1 MAQLYSKGDA
11 HRRLLRINSL
21 LKTVYNNS
29 LKPFSKIL
37 QNVITRLPLSN
48 FYFRPYYIDDIYMA
62 LGLWEPYVSE
72 FFTPKKGQV
81 ILDVGAHIGYFMLK
95 AARGVGPE
103 GTIISIEPDP
113 RNYKILKMNI
123 IKNGFKNVILFHGA
137 LGAKSGYTMFKVDDN
152 PLESELSNKSN
163 PNERTISVKILTMD
177 LLLERLNIS
186 KLDWVKID
194 VEGAVDQVLLG
205 GKNSLKGKHKMIIET
220 RGESTLKILSDY
232 GYTYYPLLDPKY
244 NYYLAKK

>member
-1 MAQLYSKGDA
+1 MGQLYSKGDA

-21 LKTVYNNS
+21 LKTAYNKF

-37 QNVITRLPLSN
+37 KNIITRLPLSN

-72 FFTPKKGQV
+72 FFTPQKGQI
-81 ILDVGAHIGYFMLK
+81 ILDVGGHIGYFMIK
-95 AARGVGPE
+95 AAYGVGPQ
-103 GTIISIEPDP
+103 GKIICIEPDP

-123 IKNGFKNVILFHGA
+123 IKSNLKNVILFHGA
-137 LGAKSGYTMFKVDDN
+137 LGAKSGYTAFKVDAN
-152 PLESELSNKSN
+152 PLESELLNKSS

-177 LLLERLNIS
+177 ALLEKLNIK

-205 GKNSLKGKHKMIIET
+205 GKNSLKCKHKMIIET